1 MTSPSFYVVL
11 ELSKAASADDIKAAY
26 RRLAKARHP
35 DKNLNNP
42 NATALF
48 QQLQSAYSTLS
59 DPSLR
64 RSYDEQ
70 LRQTERTA
78 SNTGPESTSQS
89 NTRPQSWSHTTESV
103 EVRKCKEAY
112 EQQSKVV
119 HGCLWHK
126 NCLADEMSRMQTRMK
141 EREETL
147 ARLLKEDA
155 KYERDKAAR
164 QAWFAFLWRPT
175 SEQEAEEDRLAAG
188 RKTGMIVVRS
198 QLSTI
203 ENEIKEKQRQIN
215 EVIAQLAK
223 ERMEEAAAK
232 IRYESAVAAAH
243 SREQAELRRRAEK
256 MAQEAEAR
264 KRAEAEREW
273 QAYQERCRAEAT
285 DRAAAQEMR
294 REAEAQRKREA
305 EAQRQRKAEAQR
317 QRKAEAQR
325 QSETAEEATR
335 RFQNALKEAEA
346 FRKKEEARKKQQ
358 RSSSPARPSREG
370 GVEVVLG

>member
-11 ELSKAASADDIKAAY
+11 ELPKAASADDVKAAY

-103 EVRKCKEAY
+103 E
-112 EQQSKVV
+112 
-119 HGCLWHK
+119 
-126 NCLADEMSRMQTRMK
+126 
-141 EREETL
+141 
-147 ARLLKEDA
+147 
-155 KYERDKAAR
+155 
-164 QAWFAFLWRPT
+164 
-175 SEQEAEEDRLAAG
+175 
-188 RKTGMIVVRS
+188 TGMIVVRS

-305 EAQRQRKAEAQR
+305 EAQRKREAEAQRQRKAEAQR

-346 FRKKEEARKKQQ
+346 FRKKEEARKQQQ